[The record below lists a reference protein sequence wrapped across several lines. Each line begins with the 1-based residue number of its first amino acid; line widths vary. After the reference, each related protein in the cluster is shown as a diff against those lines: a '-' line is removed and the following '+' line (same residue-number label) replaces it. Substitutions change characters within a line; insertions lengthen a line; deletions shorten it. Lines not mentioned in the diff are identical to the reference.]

1 MSWPTGPLPLFPIV
15 QVNRWIPGA
24 RSWRKPAA
32 RGDYGGVYD
41 ALYETI
47 VNGAPGYVSETD
59 IITNLEILERGFEH
73 ASPSI
78 ITLDY

>member
-1 MSWPTGPLPLFPIV
+1 MILILRRQRAGIIEYINEKNEIV
-15 QVNRWIPGA
+15 KREV
-24 RSWRKPAA
+24 PAA